1 MTIQGWLSKA
11 HISCKR
17 RFGLVFEQ
25 TKTRALKLTLSNLVF
40 QNSGV
45 ILRNVRCFDVVIT
58 NCKFVNCREAVVME
72 QEESRACKRS
82 SLVIA
87 DTEFLHNRV
96 SVFVYLFKELFILT
110 ISRCVFQ
117 GKIGRFKVTS
127 DNRNLTGAVYV
138 KAENTRNRVHVVG
151 LIADSIFHE
160 LAHEYNGFALSFKVL
175 DLSSG
180 GNLTFL
186 NNTAIYTS
194 VYGGFKA
201 FLTKVKINSTYGYAI
216 MGSGPPKVMAS
227 VEGVKVILDQCIL
240 ANNRV
245 GIRMATITCQ
255 GVMCSPSSQELV
267 VKNSTSSRGK

>member
-1 MTIQGWLSKA
+1 M
-11 HISCKR
+11 
-17 RFGLVFEQ
+17 
-25 TKTRALKLTLSNLVF
+25 
-40 QNSGV
+40 
-45 ILRNVRCFDVVIT
+45 
-58 NCKFVNCREAVVME
+58 
-72 QEESRACKRS
+72 
-82 SLVIA
+82 
-87 DTEFLHNRV
+87 
-96 SVFVYLFKELFILT
+96 Y
-110 ISRCVFQ
+110 FQ

-151 LIADSIFHE
+151 LITDSIFHE

-175 DLSSG
+175 DLFST

-186 NNTAIYTS
+186 NNTFLNNENAIS

-201 FLTKVKINSTYGYAI
+201 FLTKVKINSIYGYAI

-267 VKNSTSSRGK
+267 VKNSLLLGGNETRGKGDAIRFRVREEGSLPRPAFIEATVLLENVTFQGLHDCALYAGVQKNV

>member
-1 MTIQGWLSKA
+1 M
-11 HISCKR
+11 
-17 RFGLVFEQ
+17 
-25 TKTRALKLTLSNLVF
+25 
-40 QNSGV
+40 
-45 ILRNVRCFDVVIT
+45 
-58 NCKFVNCREAVVME
+58 
-72 QEESRACKRS
+72 
-82 SLVIA
+82 
-87 DTEFLHNRV
+87 
-96 SVFVYLFKELFILT
+96 
-110 ISRCVFQ
+110 
-117 GKIGRFKVTS
+117 
-127 DNRNLTGAVYV
+127 
-138 KAENTRNRVHVVG
+138 VG